1 LKFFQAKLKPSLA
14 DKMGE
19 FIRDRLVTLIS
30 DCELIEES
38 EKKAYF
44 YLIRK
49 MINADFMNNL
59 DIVRIKFILEKNG
72 MFTEERK
79 ILFERLT
86 QEK

>member
-1 LKFFQAKLKPSLA
+1 
-14 DKMGE
+14 MGE

-30 DCELIEES
+30 DCELIDES

>member
-1 LKFFQAKLKPSLA
+1 
-14 DKMGE
+14 
-19 FIRDRLVTLIS
+19 LV
-30 DCELIEES
+30 DES

-59 DIVRIKFILEKNG
+59 DIIRMKFILEKNG
-72 MFTEERK
+72 KFTEETR
-79 ILFERLT
+79 ILFDRLM

>member
-1 LKFFQAKLKPSLA
+1 
-14 DKMGE
+14 MGE

-59 DIVRIKFILEKNG
+59 DIVRIKFTLEKNG